1 MAPKGIRY
9 QSLEPVNVT
18 LYGKKG
24 LCRHDGVKDFE
35 MVRLSWIIQVSPKC
49 GNIYLYR
56 REGGRGRSDP
66 DRGGEG
72 SVAVEAKRGLMR
84 PQAKQRQPPAASR
97 QTPEEAQSRVFP
109 RASGRRAAQGH

>member
-84 PQAKQRQPPAASR
+84 PQAKQRQPPAARHRRRHRAESSLEPLGGGR
-97 QTPEEAQSRVFP
+97 P
-109 RASGRRAAQGH
+109 RDTDF

>member
-24 LCRHDGVKDFE
+24 LCRHDEVKDLE

-56 REGGRGRSDP
+56 RAG
-66 DRGGEG
+66 GGE
-72 SVAVEAKRGLMR
+72 VTQTEEEKAAWLW
-84 PQAKQRQPPAASR
+84 KQR
-97 QTPEEAQSRVFP
+97 ED
-109 RASGRRAAQGH
+109 